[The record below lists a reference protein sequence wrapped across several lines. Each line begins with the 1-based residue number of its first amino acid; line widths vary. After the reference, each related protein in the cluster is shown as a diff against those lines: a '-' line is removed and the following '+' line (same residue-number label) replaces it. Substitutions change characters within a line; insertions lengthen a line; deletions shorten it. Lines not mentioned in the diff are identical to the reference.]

1 MCASQSDPSGGNDHF
16 YKKKSINKS
25 LAGNDDDDGSGGSG
39 HIDDAQHNWAP
50 NGTVRLTVASRVQN
64 EVCGR
69 LPIWHS
75 IVSFLWTLE
84 LRYFSRYVH
93 TTGE

>member
-25 LAGNDDDDGSGGSG
+25 LAGNDDDDDGSGGSG
-39 HIDDAQHNWAP
+39 HIDDAPHNWAP

-69 LPIWHS
+69 LPI
-75 IVSFLWTLE
+75 
-84 LRYFSRYVH
+84 
-93 TTGE
+93 